1 MNKSLTNNVASLFCS
16 AGIARALGA
25 TSIGEGSA
33 QSAYPFEGYLPGKY
47 PGPSTEIVAAVTA
60 GNVIAVATLE
70 GEYFLWPILVAS
82 ERGGAIND

>member
-1 MNKSLTNNVASLFCS
+1 MNKPLTDNVASLFCS

-33 QSAYPFEGYLPGKY
+33 QSAYPLEGYVPGTY
-47 PGPSTEIVAAVTA
+47 PGPSTEIVAAVAA

-70 GEYFLWPILVAS
+70 GEYFLWPLIE
-82 ERGGAIND
+82 ERSAV